1 MAYGYEFQNRE
12 NDTLYRGKDL
22 EFVIDDEKDIG
33 EVYLDGNLI
42 FQQTEVYSDSDLQ
55 RSFKQAFETVQSEDG
70 PLDQDTDDIGYQ
82 EMDSG
87 PVFVPEDDIDIDQ
100 ELEDIE
106 KFQVIKQLKKELIV
120 LFDAGFW
127 FKGLDEYNL
136 NIEEGRLK
144 VMGWD
149 SIQRIRVNQTFKELY
164 PWLWVI

>member
-82 EMDSG
+82 EMDTG
-87 PVFVPEDDIDIDQ
+87 PVFVPEDDIDVDQ
-100 ELEDIE
+100 ELEDIGE
-106 KFQVIKQLKKELIV
+106 DDDL
-120 LFDAGFW
+120 DYTDP
-127 FKGLDEYNL
+127 GLQEGMYTPGGEYATVD
-136 NIEEGRLK
+136 GREFI
-144 VMGWD
+144 GD
-149 SIQRIRVNQTFKELY
+149 
-164 PWLWVI
+164 